1 MVFKNG
7 SIILRFRSS
16 RARRS
21 LSLLGI
27 GTSEEMSTLEKIS
40 ARVVSTACRR
50 AMSVVAAASDT
61 LETVDVRVFLRKLP
75 PDIKVAAGDT
85 GVDGVDPVFFAG

>member
-27 GTSEEMSTLEKIS
+27 GTSEEMSTLEKIP
-40 ARVVSTACRR
+40 ARAVSTACRR
-50 AMSVVAAASDT
+50 AMSVVAAVSDT
-61 LETVDVRVFLRKLP
+61 LEIVDVRVFRQKLP
-75 PDIKVAAGDT
+75 PDIKAAAGDT
-85 GVDGVDPVFFAG
+85 GVDGVDSVVLAD